1 MNEWSI
7 GDVIIPWYEQHRR
20 DLPWRNTNDP
30 YLIWISEVILQQTR
44 VIQGLDYFIR
54 FVERFPNVVSLAEAE
69 EDEVMTY
76 WQGLGYYSR
85 ARNLHQAAREVVSLY
100 GGQFPRSYEE
110 VLSLKGI
117 GEYTAAAIC
126 SFAYR
131 LPYATVDGNVYR
143 VLSRLFD
150 IDIPIDSGEGKK
162 YFAELS
168 RTLLD
173 RCRPDLYNQ
182 AIMEFGA
189 FQCIPKSPDC
199 EHCPLNSRC
208 LARAKDRVERLPVKV
223 GKVQVKPRYFNYLY
237 IHGQGMTLLFKRT
250 GNDIWRNLY
259 EFPLIE
265 TERAVTW
272 EELSGMA
279 VFQELFDG
287 IEKVEIIREYVA
299 KKHVLSHRVIYPVF
313 YEIRVDSFSESM
325 EKYLKV
331 PDDRVGEYAV
341 SRLIQSYLEVR
352 DGLLF

>member
-44 VIQGLDYFIR
+44 VVQGLDYFIR
-54 FVERFPNVVSLAEAE
+54 FVERFPNVVLLAEAE

-189 FQCIPKSPDC
+189 LQCIPKSPDC
-199 EHCPLNSRC
+199 EHCPLNGRC

-223 GKVQVKPRYFNYLY
+223 GKVQVKPRYFNYLH
-237 IHGQGMTLLFKRT
+237 IHDETVFLLKKRE
-250 GNDIWRNLY
+250 GKDIWRNLY

-265 TERAVTW
+265 SDKPLTFSELQRTEEWKHLLDGADQPEIRV
-272 EELSGMA
+272 
-279 VFQELFDG
+279 VFEPP
-287 IEKVEIIREYVA
+287 
-299 KKHVLSHRVIYPVF
+299 KHVLSHRVIYAVF
-313 YEIRVDSFSESM
+313 YEIKVNRFSPAMTKFIRVSKERSGD
-325 EKYLKV
+325 
-331 PDDRVGEYAV
+331 YAF
-341 SRLIQSYLEVR
+341 SRLMQLYWEA
-352 DGLLF
+352 